1 MKQKCI
7 IQARFDFAGDFF
19 VQDHSTFRQ
28 GMSIRLWE
36 RFDFGSTFKTDST
49 LAAGC
54 RPAHPVRSTFRP
66 GGYAPQDS
74 PRMGKCAFWVYISL
88 NNDLANIRLTLQ
100 RVLNFGSSQ
109 KAQKC
114 IKKRRRGCRK
124 RWNSFD
130 FQTDSTFVLLCPPG
144 SRWGMQRPAGG
155 AAGCYLLASRSRRS

>member
-1 MKQKCI
+1 MQT
-7 IQARFDFAGDFF
+7 QFDFAGDFF
-19 VQDHSTFRQ
+19 AQNHSTFRQ
-28 GMSIRLWE
+28 GMPLRLWE
-36 RFDFGSTFKTDST
+36 RFDFGSTFKPARLWERGVKRRT
-49 LAAGC
+49 LTAAPSGL
-54 RPAHPVRSTFRP
+54 PD
-66 GGYAPQDS
+66 APQDGPS
-74 PRMGKCAFWVYISL
+74 WAECAFRVHISL